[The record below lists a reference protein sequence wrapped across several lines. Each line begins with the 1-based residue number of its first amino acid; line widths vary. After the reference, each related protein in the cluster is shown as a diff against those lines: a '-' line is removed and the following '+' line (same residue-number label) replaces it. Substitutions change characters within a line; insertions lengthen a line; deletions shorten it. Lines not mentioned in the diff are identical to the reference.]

1 MTYFYNHGKLQAKL
15 LLQKIVSSEEVIQE
29 F

>member
-1 MTYFYNHGKLQAKL
+1 MTYFHSHVKKQAKL
-15 LLQKIVSSEEVIQE
+15 LLQKIVSSGEVIQE

>member
-1 MTYFYNHGKLQAKL
+1 MTYFYNHGKQQAKL
-15 LLQKIVSSEEVIQE
+15 LLRKIVSSEEVIQE